1 MDYIIEYIDPAMIPI
16 AFALF
21 FIGNWIKGSSVRDEW
36 IPWLL
41 MPIGIG
47 IVGLWLCAQAIPDG
61 IGQWLVLIVNSL
73 IQGVLCA
80 ALAVTG
86 DQLAKQSRKLTGE
99 PTVTITQKEFE
110 SIAEAMGVSGKE
122 LQATLD
128 AAKATTSR

>member
-1 MDYIIEYIDPAMIPI
+1 MDHIINYIDPAMIPI
-16 AFALF
+16 AFALY
-21 FIGNWIKGSSVRDEW
+21 FIGCWIKGSSVRDEL

-61 IGQWLVLIVNSL
+61 IGQWLVLIVNAL

-86 DQLAKQSRKLTGE
+86 DQLAKQTRKLTGE
-99 PTVTITQKEFE
+99 PTVTITQAEFD
-110 SIAEAMGVSGKE
+110 SIAEAMGVSGKD
-122 LQATLD
+122 LKATLD
-128 AAKATTSR
+128 AAKATTSL